1 MDIFRVIRQDIN
13 KENNEDRPEKLRDYQ
28 YILISDIHLGS
39 PLLKVDL
46 LTDFLRQLIKKK
58 SLKTLI
64 INGDFID
71 NSNFCWPDKHWQVID
86 LLDQLQQ
93 AGVNIKYV
101 IGNHDR
107 LITQNKNLAEFI
119 LSRLFNYST
128 CNNYSWVYKN
138 QIFFAIHGDS
148 WDPNYYLRNTYSK
161 PTFKL
166 IKCAYNWL
174 CKINPKLGRAIPYRI
189 KPITTSINEVVSSV
203 YEKSLEY
210 ALANN
215 SHVFTGHTHQP
226 VLTKYGDYI
235 IGNDGSWISEI
246 PTFIGII
253 DNHVI
258 LNTYTVSG
266 EQTQKLCLLNEVQD
280 N

>member
-1 MDIFRVIRQDIN
+1 MDIFKAIRQDIN
-13 KENNEDRPEKLRDYQ
+13 GENNNNKPDKIRDYS

-46 LTDFLRQLIKKK
+46 LVDFLKQLLKKK
-58 SLKTLI
+58 SLKEII

-71 NSNFCWPDKHWQVID
+71 NSNFCWPDRHWQVID
-86 LLDQLQQ
+86 LLDQIQQ
-93 AGVNIKYV
+93 AGVDIKYIV
-101 IGNHDR
+101 GNHDR
-107 LITQNKNLAEFI
+107 LITHSRNLAESI
-119 LSRLFNYST
+119 LDRLFNYLT

-138 QIFFAIHGDS
+138 QLFFATHGDS

-161 PTFKL
+161 PMFRI
-166 IKCAYNWL
+166 IKRTYNWL
-174 CKINPKLGRAIPYRI
+174 CRVNPELARTVPYKLKSIAA
-189 KPITTSINEVVSSV
+189 SINEVANSV

-226 VLTKYGDYI
+226 MLVKCNNYI
-235 IGNDGSWISEI
+235 IGNDGSWTNET

-253 DNHVI
+253 DNHVL
-258 LNTYTVSG
+258 LNSYTISG
-266 EQTQKLCLLNEVQD
+266 EQTKILCLLNEVQKS
-280 N
+280 